1 MMLRALFTTVL
12 VFTWVLAPQ
21 VRAQSPDSAPSP
33 ETIRSAPAGTAA
45 TNAVAFSPD
54 GIRLASGS
62 NDGTVRVWDVATGT
76 LRRTLSGFDALDRAY
91 GGATEVA
98 FSPDGQY
105 LAGLQ
110 AYPTGRMIVW
120 QTADGTEAFRVD
132 RPRRMYDLFWRA
144 EGRVLYASEED
155 GAVYTW
161 SLSDGTVAARRAL
174 NDRAIE
180 NMGGVP
186 PLVGI
191 STERKA
197 LVVADL
203 ESGTVRERFDQIS
216 TVNQIAFVPGRP
228 LVAVADGDGDLKVW
242 DLETGALHFSRFAH
256 ADIAYFVSASPD
268 GEVLATVGEDNYI
281 RLWDTETGALIR
293 AIQGG

>member
-1 MMLRALFTTVL
+1 M
-12 VFTWVLAPQ
+12 
-21 VRAQSPDSAPSP
+21 
-33 ETIRSAPAGTAA
+33 
-45 TNAVAFSPD
+45 
-54 GIRLASGS
+54 
-62 NDGTVRVWDVATGT
+62 
-76 LRRTLSGFDALDRAY
+76 
-91 GGATEVA
+91 GGA
-98 FSPDGQY
+98 
-105 LAGLQ
+105 
-110 AYPTGRMIVW
+110 
-120 QTADGTEAFRVD
+120 
-132 RPRRMYDLFWRA
+132 
-144 EGRVLYASEED
+144 
-155 GAVYTW
+155 
-161 SLSDGTVAARRAL
+161 
-174 NDRAIE
+174 
-180 NMGGVP
+180 P

-228 LVAVADGDGDLKVW
+228 LVAAADGRGYLKVW
-242 DLETGALHFSRFAH
+242 NLETGALHFSRFAH